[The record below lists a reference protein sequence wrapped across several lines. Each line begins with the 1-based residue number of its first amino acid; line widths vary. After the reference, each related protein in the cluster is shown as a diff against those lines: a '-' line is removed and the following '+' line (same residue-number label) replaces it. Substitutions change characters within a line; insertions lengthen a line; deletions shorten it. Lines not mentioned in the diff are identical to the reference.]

1 MIDQRRHKGPPG
13 DRVRPER
20 VDAAAAKD
28 AEDWGRGDQRPGG
41 VLLLLFSL
49 SSDPAFPLGQI
60 AADRQDLLPPPG
72 PVRQGLGAF
81 LRLALPL
88 VAGDMGPHRF
98 REPLR
103 LIRSGEVDERGLH
116 LPGRHRGAATTSPGF
131 LVINPQALNGARR
144 NLIIDRPAA
153 VCRQR
158 GANCMSQRNPNT
170 QSGLSPVANIG

>member
-41 VLLLLFSL
+41 VLRLLLSL

-88 VAGDMGPHRF
+88 VAGEWDRTVFESPFASSGVVRLMNVVCICPAGIVG
-98 REPLR
+98 PLR
-103 LIRSGEVDERGLH
+103 PV
-116 LPGRHRGAATTSPGF
+116 
-131 LVINPQALNGARR
+131 LV
-144 NLIIDRPAA
+144 
-153 VCRQR
+153 
-158 GANCMSQRNPNT
+158 S
-170 QSGLSPVANIG
+170 